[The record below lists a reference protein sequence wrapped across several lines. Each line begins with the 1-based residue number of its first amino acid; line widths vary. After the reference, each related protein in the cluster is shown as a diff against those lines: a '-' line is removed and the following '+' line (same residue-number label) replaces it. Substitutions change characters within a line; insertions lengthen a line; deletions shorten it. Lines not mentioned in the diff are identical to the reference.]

1 MTKVCWIDIPYL
13 VYSHALITSVDK
25 NKWEEED
32 EDSLKIVKLT
42 PSLRVPQMKRNWIVQ
57 KKEKK

>member
-13 VYSHALITSVDK
+13 YSHALITSMDK
-25 NKWEEED
+25 NKWGEKD

-42 PSLRVPQMKRNWIVQ
+42 PSLQYRKWNANETY
-57 KKEKK
+57 KKE